1 MSHANSSRYG
11 TQQHTQF
18 AGTEA
23 CSVTTEEVP
32 KAVQGLRAAFNSDKT
47 LSLEWRVGQLNAMQR
62 MLSEG
67 LGELQEAMMKDL
79 HKSAFECIATEIG
92 LVESECIAAIK
103 HLKEW
108 MKPAYTNT
116 SALNWPAGSYTLHD
130 PLGVVLVMGAWNYP
144 VQLTLAPIVGA
155 IAGGNCMLIRPGSY
169 AVHTSHAMCRL
180 IDKYLDREC
189 IRVAEGDRH
198 LTTKV
203 LQEKFDKII
212 FTGSEFVGKLVAE
225 AAAKHLTPTVLELGG
240 KSPTIIDRSAHITH
254 AVERIVW
261 ATFLNS
267 GQTCVRPDFCL
278 VHVDVADKF
287 FSQLKV
293 TMREFYSDNAKSTE
307 FYGRIINTKA
317 FERLADLV
325 EKSKSAIKIG
335 GAVDAAE
342 RYVEPT
348 VFDFGSDLKAFR
360 GQEIMQDEIFG
371 PLLPV
376 ARYSNIEDVVS
387 FVRSL
392 PTGKPLACYCY
403 ARDKSVIDTISTRTT
418 SGGLCI
424 NDSVMHLANH
434 ELPFGGVGESGMG
447 NYHGEYSFKCFTH
460 EKAVLRKYPAIDEA
474 PVMKQLL
481 AARFPPYTTFR
492 KLAIKIFS
500 MPVVTLAVNPPV
512 EKLMRFLFRVLIL
525 CLGLRAAG
533 YRVRIDRH

>member
-1 MSHANSSRYG
+1 MSRYG
-11 TQQHTQF
+11 TEQHTKF
-18 AGTEA
+18 TNAESS
-23 CSVTTEEVP
+23 SVSVDAVP
-32 KAVQGLRAAFNSDKT
+32 KVVKDLRTAFNSDKT
-47 LSLEWRVGQLNAMQR
+47 LSLEWRVAQLNAMR
-62 MLSEG
+62 TLLSEG
-67 LGELQEAMMKDL
+67 LAELQEGMMKDL
-79 HKSAFECIATEIG
+79 HKSPFECIATEIG
-92 LVESECIAAIK
+92 LVDSECAEAIK

-108 MKPAYTNT
+108 TKPQYTNT

-144 VQLTLAPIVGA
+144 VQLTLAPVVGA
-155 IAGGNCMLIRPGSY
+155 IAGGNCVLIRPGSY

-180 IDKYLDREC
+180 VNKYLDKEC
-189 IRVAEGDRH
+189 IRVAEGDR
-198 LTTKV
+198 TVTGKV

-254 AVERIVW
+254 AVERIAW

-278 VHVDVADKF
+278 VHNDVADEFFQKF
-287 FSQLKV
+287 EATV
-293 TMREFYSDNAKSTE
+293 NEFYSKNPQTTE
-307 FYGRIINTKA
+307 YYGRVINAKA
-317 FERLADLV
+317 FERLAGLL
-325 EKSKSAIKIG
+325 KNSKAAIKFG
-335 GAVDAAE
+335 GAVDESE
-342 RYVEPT
+342 RYIQPT
-348 VFDFGSDLKAFR
+348 VFDFGKDLKAFR
-360 GQEIMQDEIFG
+360 DQEIMQDEIFG
-371 PLLPV
+371 PLLPC
-376 ARYSNIEDVVS
+376 ARYSNIEEVVQ

-403 ARDKSVIDTISTRTT
+403 SRDKAVIDTISQRTT

-424 NDSVMHLANH
+424 NDAVMHLANH

-447 NYHGEYSFKCFTH
+447 SYHGHHSFKCFTH

-492 KLAIKIFS
+492 KLAIQIFS
-500 MPVVTLAVNPPV
+500 MRVVTLAVNPPIG
-512 EKLMRFLFRVLIL
+512 KLMRFFFRVLLL
-525 CLGLRAAG
+525 CFSLRAAG